1 MNREELEAKTL
12 ELEETLMRDRDK
24 WSKKIRDLVAMLRN
38 MNEISEA
45 QVLMLS
51 YRQMLLDATSSFQ
64 ASLYKKNVS
73 FDAFYKSKFRE
84 YTLDYD
90 IKLNGGE
97 KEKLIRS
104 DLSIIQRQIHLL
116 ESHIDYY
123 KECIRTLDNMG
134 FAIRNRIKVA
144 EDF

>member
-1 MNREELEAKTL
+1 MNRQELEEKTL
-12 ELEETLMRDRDK
+12 ELEETLLRDREK
-24 WSKKIRDLVAMLRN
+24 WSNKIRDLVVMMRVVSD
-38 MNEISEA
+38 IPEA

-51 YRQMLLDATSSFQ
+51 YRQMLLDSTSSFQ

-73 FDAFYKSKFRE
+73 FDTYYKIKFRE

-97 KEKLIRS
+97 KEKMIRS
-104 DLSIIQRQIHLL
+104 DLSIVQRQINLL

-123 KECIRTLDNMG
+123 RECIRTLDNMG

>member
-1 MNREELEAKTL
+1 MNRQELEEKTL
-12 ELEETLMRDRDK
+12 ELEETLFRDRDK
-24 WSKKIRDLVAMLRN
+24 WSNKIRELIAMMKN
-38 MNEISEA
+38 VNDIPEA
-45 QVLMLS
+45 QVFMLS

-64 ASLYKKNVS
+64 SSLYKKNVS
-73 FDAFYKSKFRE
+73 FDTYYKSKFRE

-104 DLSIIQRQIHLL
+104 DLSIIQRQINLL

-134 FAIRNRIKVA
+134 FAIRNRIRVA
-144 EDF
+144 EEF

>member
-51 YRQMLLDATSSFQ
+51 YRQMLLDTTSSFQ